1 MVEWSPR
8 PTGAQDHE
16 DEIVLDY
23 LSRNGGP
30 RHRVLVDVGAYSKEL
45 SNSLSLLQSG
55 WRGILLEADTDKS
68 ERLKKDFEGMD
79 VEIIMQAVGD
89 KDCIADFYV
98 NIHPGGHS
106 FMWGFNA
113 NQDKERVRK
122 IRMRPLA
129 DILDEHDVPF
139 DFDFLQVDTEGFDQK
154 IILTLL
160 DDKRYR
166 PRVICMEFGM
176 EDPIPMLAERGYEL
190 LKQTIT
196 TGRYSNVIFVDNG
209 I

>member
-1 MVEWSPR
+1 MAETIEALVE
-8 PTGAQDHE
+8 
-16 DEIVLDY
+16 
-23 LSRNGGP
+23 GGKASAGP
-30 RHRVLVDVGAYSKEL
+30 PLGPALGPMGVNIMQIISAINEK
-45 SNSLSLLQSG
+45 
-55 WRGILLEADTDKS
+55 T
-68 ERLKKDFEGMD
+68 KDFEGMN
-79 VEIIMQAVGD
+79 VEIIMHAVGD
-89 KDCIADFYV
+89 KDCVADFYV
-98 NIHPGGHS
+98 NVHPGGHS

-129 DILDEHDVPF
+129 DILDEHDVPI

-160 DDKRYR
+160 DGKRYR

-196 TGRYSNVIFVDNG
+196 IGRYSNVIFVDKVG
-209 I
+209 E